1 MKFKMKKFKIK
12 NKNNI
17 IAKVV
22 SVIVAIFLWYYV
34 MGLVNPEETRT
45 YRNINV
51 AFKNIEYLNN
61 TKLVNLGPNEAK
73 VSVQVKGKKSELDNI
88 NENNIKAA
96 IDFRGYDSGQ
106 VRIPVKAEII
116 GQYNT
121 LQVASVGPSEV
132 IFNLDS
138 VESYKKPIEVRQK
151 GEVKENCALSDIS
164 MDVENVKLTGPESYL
179 AKVDKV
185 IAEIDLT
192 NKDKPFTISSKLYA
206 VDIKDNQIDQVSLYP
221 QVVNINVQIDKT
233 KSVPIETDFVSHL
246 PSNYKIVNIKTNP
259 QKLVIKGQ
267 DDIDSV
273 NSIKTEKIEVSDA
286 VEPKDGEL
294 VVKPILP
301 QGVSLLDDSVKIT
314 VTYEVEE
321 ESEKE
326 IRVPIENLEL
336 VNLKDDMELKDTN
349 EKFITIKLKG
359 YKSVLDKIDEETFK
373 LMADASNVTIEGK
386 QQLRLELVT
395 DKEYLDLINDTISL
409 DFAMKNN

>member
-1 MKFKMKKFKIK
+1 MI
-12 NKNNI
+12 
-17 IAKVV
+17 
-22 SVIVAIFLWYYV
+22 Y
-34 MGLVNPEETRT
+34 
-45 YRNINV
+45 
-51 AFKNIEYLNN
+51 
-61 TKLVNLGPNEAK
+61 
-73 VSVQVKGKKSELDNI
+73 
-88 NENNIKAA
+88 
-96 IDFRGYDSGQ
+96 
-106 VRIPVKAEII
+106 
-116 GQYNT
+116 
-121 LQVASVGPSEV
+121 
-132 IFNLDS
+132 
-138 VESYKKPIEVRQK
+138 
-151 GEVKENCALSDIS
+151 
-164 MDVENVKLTGPESYL
+164 
-179 AKVDKV
+179 
-185 IAEIDLT
+185 
-192 NKDKPFTISSKLYA
+192 SK
-206 VDIKDNQIDQVSLYP
+206 
-221 QVVNINVQIDKT
+221 QIDKT

-336 VNLKDDMELKDTN
+336 VNLKDDMELRDTN